1 MRKVFNAIVALLILF
16 AVQAGDQQVVAADTQ
31 KSLVIGRIIGTELD
45 YPTMFRD
52 SDIGKA
58 IPDPMVVRDFVILD
72 NSGNRLARLHPKSDG
87 FFYTEVS
94 SGPGYLA
101 RFRKDRPHSR
111 EPKYFQIL
119 PFEAVGGSIINLGTF
134 NVHQEGKPVETA
146 LGGGRWGTVGEYKYS
161 YRYIR
166 TDDHQEV
173 LDILKRKKPD
183 LYETFSDSEP
193 IGVTLSPSDEL
204 DSSEKEF
211 TDRRHW

>member
-1 MRKVFNAIVALLILF
+1 MSKTVTAIIALAILLT
-16 AVQAGDQQVVAADTQ
+16 VQAGGQQVVAADTQ

-45 YPTMFRD
+45 YPGMFRD

-58 IPDPMVVRDFVILD
+58 IPDPMVVRGFVVLD
-72 NSGNRLARLHPKSDG
+72 NTVNRLARLHPKSDG
-87 FFYTEVS
+87 FFYAEVS

-119 PFEAVGGSIINLGTF
+119 PFEGVGGSIINLGTF
-134 NVHQEGKPVETA
+134 TVHQEGKPVETA
-146 LGGGRWGTVGEYKYS
+146 LGGGWRWTVGEYKYF

-173 LDILKRKKPD
+173 LDILKRKKPG
-183 LYETFSDSEP
+183 LYEKFSDSEP
-193 IGVTLSPSDEL
+193 IDVTLSPSDEL

-211 TDRRHW
+211 TDHGPW